1 MDEVLQKI
9 TAFPP
14 SQPLSDIEYDK
25 MARNLSSL
33 LHHTKLLGGGAELI
47 NVWSRKT
54 LNTQVADESWFR
66 PSVHPKIPYHFST
79 S

>member
-14 SQPLSDIEYDK
+14 SQPLSDVEYDK

-33 LHHTKLLGGGAELI
+33 LHHTKLLAGGAELI
-47 NVWSRKT
+47 NV
-54 LNTQVADESWFR
+54 
-66 PSVHPKIPYHFST
+66 
-79 S
+79 